1 MPSLKAPCI
10 SKKENKQPLLRPLS
24 ISFSYEMNT
33 EDLFGS
39 PTEEEEELLPITNNI
54 KTQPIKVGKMYPKF
68 LISLRNSINI

>member
-39 PTEEEEELLPITNNI
+39 PTEEEEELL
-54 KTQPIKVGKMYPKF
+54 F
-68 LISLRNSINI
+68 